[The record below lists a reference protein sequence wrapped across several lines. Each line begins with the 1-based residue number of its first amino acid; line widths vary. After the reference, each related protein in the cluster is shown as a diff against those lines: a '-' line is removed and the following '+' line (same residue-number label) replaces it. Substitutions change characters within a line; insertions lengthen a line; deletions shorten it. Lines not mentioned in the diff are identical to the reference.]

1 MDVTF
6 VKEHEDGSATFT
18 FEMTSEEHKIMVT
31 LGIITALKA
40 GIEEGKQYVNNTNMV
55 NPECV
60 TPDSSATQKE
70 HREIAD

>member
-40 GIEEGKQYVNNTNMV
+40 GIEEAIKKVL
-55 NPECV
+55 PEV
-60 TPDSSATQKE
+60 KSVMALND
-70 HREIAD
+70 

>member
-40 GIEEGKQYVNNTNMV
+40 GIEEGRKYR
-55 NPECV
+55 
-60 TPDSSATQKE
+60 DKE
-70 HREIAD
+70 DYDREVIDD